1 MKTGAHG
8 VEDGESEFRIVA
20 VKRGGYN
27 GAAVGSGNEAV
38 GSGGVVGDDLQGLI
52 GVFGVGSD
60 LEEELLVECVSGVV
74 GGFIVAL
81 ADGGFGI

>member
-8 VEDGESEFRIVA
+8 VEDGESKFRIVA
-20 VKRGGYN
+20 VKRSGDN
-27 GAAVGSGNEAV
+27 GAAVGGGNDAV
-38 GSGGVVGDDLQGLI
+38 VPGGVVGDNLQGLI

-60 LEEELLVECVSGVV
+60 LEEELLVEYVSGIA